1 MELKPKDKA
10 PDFELPNQNGK
21 KISLSDFRG
30 RKVLLYFY
38 PKAGTSG

>member
-1 MELKPKDKA
+1 MQLKPKDHA
-10 PDFELPNQNGK
+10 PDFTLVDQNGTK
-21 KISLSDFRG
+21 VSLSDFRG